1 MKSGLGATNERT
13 YVISKSDT
21 APFTTPAKVMEMSN
35 KIDADEFS
43 DEDKAQGLRLLFLC
57 NAFPSMAAGV
67 LALVVSGEVVPE
79 IVGDCVEITITRSG
93 Q

>member
-13 YVISKSDT
+13 YVINKSDT

-43 DEDKAQGLRLLFLC
+43 DEDKA
-57 NAFPSMAAGV
+57 GV